1 MSISHIAGEA
11 TMFIVGEGG
20 SVTTAESG
28 RTVIFLP
35 EPWIFIQGTW
45 SCAKFPKV
53 AVING
58 GGIPLVIDLNLAEEG
73 WTLAAAANGV
83 RQSVGDAK
91 AETKNPIEKIE
102 KALAR
107 AQALAPGLATN
118 WGRAERVPAP
128 IDPIQAAVLV
138 VLSGKLARFGKD
150 APRLKGTVPE
160 MLQAFRE
167 FGESKKGQKFT
178 DEAWGLI
185 EKKVRDDAAAMVA
198 QSNAIEDV
206 FGS

>member
-1 MSISHIAGEA
+1 MSITRINHAA
-11 TMFIVGEGG
+11 TDFIMFNGG
-20 SVTTAESG
+20 SVSKTDSG
-28 RTVIFLP
+28 RTAISMP
-35 EPWIFIQGTW
+35 DPWVCVQGTW
-45 SCAKFPKV
+45 TNPSMDGV

-58 GGIPLVIDLNLAEEG
+58 GGIPLVIDLGLAEAG
-73 WTLAAAANGV
+73 WVLAAVCNGV
-83 RQSVGDAK
+83 RQSIGDAGAGIK
-91 AETKNPIEKIE
+91 DSGEKLAKI
-102 KALAR
+102 LAR
-107 AQALAPGLATN
+107 AETLAPGLATN

-185 EKKVRDDAAAMVA
+185 EKKVRDDAAAMVV
-198 QSNAIEDV
+198 QSNVIEDV

>member
-1 MSISHIAGEA
+1 
-11 TMFIVGEGG
+11 
-20 SVTTAESG
+20 
-28 RTVIFLP
+28 
-35 EPWIFIQGTW
+35 
-45 SCAKFPKV
+45 
-53 AVING
+53 
-58 GGIPLVIDLNLAEEG
+58 
-73 WTLAAAANGV
+73 
-83 RQSVGDAK
+83 
-91 AETKNPIEKIE
+91 
-102 KALAR
+102 
-107 AQALAPGLATN
+107 LAPGLATN